1 MPLPNIIEFI
11 GTNITQRKFQQAQEK
26 LLNYLG
32 VEVPT
37 KTELNSEISKLNNA
51 ITPKADKIYVDSALS
66 SFQNGAL
73 KTYPTLAEA
82 NADIANIAL
91 NTKVSV
97 LSVENGGD
105 YYKAT
110 AGATTLTKSAFDP
123 VMQSKEYADQK
134 SSAAVVTATNNLGG
148 YSEVYVDLV
157 DRNATD
163 FLKDFCINHI
173 NGTVAALSGWNTSAY
188 IPVVAGDIIQFAH
201 IGIYGSF
208 YDSSFTRI
216 AFTWA
221 LDVTSQTAPVGAAFV
236 RISYRYATMN
246 GENFWA
252 VKSTN
257 PVNGHYVYPYNKTIS
272 PSHIPQL
279 SSRSI
284 PTITPDKLAVFN
296 KSGTNLFNFN
306 TAKNGYFVDQNGAET
321 AHAAYAA
328 SDYIE
333 VVAGSTYTASAAMR
347 FVTMYSQNYNA
358 RSDVSI
364 TTAGTL
370 QFTIPD
376 GITHIRVTLNSSA
389 LNTFALAVG
398 STTPTYSAYKW
409 VAATTLPDGTPIEYP
424 TPSIPVYI
432 EPRPA
437 YYGLAN
443 LRETRKRLRALR
455 HGATGAGSMLTIAMI
470 GDSWTHNNG
479 RYAYKVAQVLWRK
492 YQSSA
497 SNVEHGPSGLGL
509 ISFGG
514 VGGSLPNGAITWNAM
529 AKVASGSV
537 DISAYGTGGGPDICQ
552 AVMQSDSV
560 VRLDGGITTNRG
572 ISYTLMFEGGAG
584 SVQWSFDDGATWSN
598 VLDLTTFPTGLQTYE
613 IDVSAWSGVA
623 SKPFRIKAVTQS
635 TIYGINSVLKNTAG
649 IVVHKLGATGTRAQ
663 QWATVDAT
671 RWKAGMAALAPN
683 LVTIMHGTNDQ
694 TIGRTKAQFKADV
707 KTIIDRAISVNPSAD
722 ILLLSPAENQ
732 RTKNPIAMSQY
743 ADAMWELAKENSY
756 AYADMQPH
764 FGVNPSEY
772 AFGSSR
778 PWFASDLIHPDP
790 ETGGYA
796 LTDAVLYAL
805 GEHGA

>member
-1 MPLPNIIEFI
+1 MITSGGTTTLGLYDNASAISKKADITYVDNKVDPLVGGHKGFS
-11 GTNITQRKFQQAQEK
+11 TLAQAQAAQSG
-26 LLNYLG
+26 LVANTV
-32 VEVPT
+32 VEV
-37 KTELNSEISKLNNA
+37 
-51 ITPKADKIYVDSALS
+51 LS
-66 SFQNGAL
+66 D
-73 KTYPTLAEA
+73 TTEA
-82 NADIANIAL
+82 N
-91 NTKVSV
+91 
-97 LSVENGGD
+97 NG
-105 YYKAT
+105 YYLWN
-110 AGATTLTKSAFDP
+110 GTTLTKSAYDP
-123 VMQSKEYADQK
+123 LAQAKKYTDQK
-134 SSAAVVTATNNLGG
+134 SSDAVVTATNNLGG
-148 YSEVYVDLV
+148 YSEVYTDLV
-157 DRNATD
+157 DRNATG
-163 FLKDFCINHI
+163 FLKDFRVSHI
-173 NGTVAALSGWNTSAY
+173 NGTVATLSDWNTSAY
-188 IPVVAGDIIQFAH
+188 IPVVAGDIIQFARVDT
-201 IGIYGSF
+201 YGSF

-221 LDVTSQTAPVGAAFV
+221 LDVTSKTAPVGAAFV

-306 TAKNGYFVDQNGAET
+306 TAKNGYFVDPNGFET
-321 AHAAYAA
+321 AHASYAA

-333 VVAGSTYTASAAMR
+333 VVSGSTYTASAAMR

-358 RSDVSI
+358 RYDVSI

-409 VAATTLPDGTPIEYP
+409 VASTTLPDGTPIEYP
-424 TPSIPVYI
+424 TPSAPAYI
-432 EPRPA
+432 ENRPA

-479 RYAYKVAQVLWRK
+479 RYAYKVAQALWRK

-497 SNVEHGPSGLGL
+497 SNVEYAPSGLGL

-529 AKVASGSV
+529 VKVASGSV
-537 DISAYGTGGGPDICQ
+537 DISAYGTGGGADICQ
-552 AVMQSDSV
+552 AVMSADSV
-560 VRLDGGITTNRG
+560 VYLDGGITTNKG
-572 ISYTLMFEGGAG
+572 YSYTLLFEGGVG
-584 SVQWSFDDGATWSN
+584 SVQWSFDNGTTWSS

-623 SKPFRIKAVTQS
+623 IKPFRIKAVTQS

-649 IVVHKLGATGTRAQ
+649 IVVHKLGATGTSAK

-671 RWKAGMAALAPN
+671 RWKAGMAVLAPN

-694 TIGRTKAQFKADV
+694 TTGRTKAQFKSDI
-707 KTIIDRAISVNPSAD
+707 KTIIDRTISVNPSAD

-732 RTKNPIAMSQY
+732 RTNNPIAMSQY
-743 ADAMWELAKENSY
+743 ADAMWELAKEYNC

-764 FGVNPSEY
+764 FGVNPSTY

-796 LTDAVLYAL
+796 LTDAVLTAI
-805 GEHGA
+805 GEQGS